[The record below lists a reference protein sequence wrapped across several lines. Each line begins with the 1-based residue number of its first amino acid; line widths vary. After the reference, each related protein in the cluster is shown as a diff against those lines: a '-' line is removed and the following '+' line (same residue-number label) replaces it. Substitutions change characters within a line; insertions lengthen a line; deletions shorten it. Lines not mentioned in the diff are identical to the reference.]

1 MDVRFSPLLPE
12 LLRAAASAEA
22 GLWHAEG
29 RPVRH
34 EHRQRHRK
42 RRPGNVVRDVDVV
55 VIVEVGVIVVVVYEV
70 HVYVANNVKSIVNA
84 AQVTS

>member
-55 VIVEVGVIVVVVYEV
+55 VIVEVFEV
-70 HVYVANNVKSIVNA
+70 DIYVANNVKGIRNA